1 VILRILPL
9 VWKNLWRNRRRSIL
23 TILGVGVAIFVF
35 AALGAVIDGITFP
48 VREVGADRLLKVRE
62 AGRTNVLASRLPV
75 SYEHQVEAIDGVQAA
90 TGVLSDLA
98 VIEPEMVHIFVRGV
112 DAERYREV
120 RDIKVAP
127 DVWEA
132 FRQDQRTTIVGHRL
146 LTRMGWEIGDEV
158 EIAEVGLRNQIV
170 GVIPPQGVDL
180 ENHMLVHRN
189 YLQVLREAKG
199 QATYVLV
206 SPSNDHTSVEVS
218 AAIDKDLA
226 LAPVPT
232 QTASSAAYA
241 EAVVEDFM
249 GFVGYLKLMGVITM
263 LITVVGA
270 GNAIAMSVRER
281 TREIGILKALGFR
294 PGLVLVAILVESTGL
309 SALGGIL
316 GLVAAKLIV
325 GSESANL
332 SGLILSPTTVVVA
345 ASLSILT
352 GLLGGLLPGVAAAR
366 LKTVDA
372 LRSIG

>member
-1 VILRILPL
+1 MILRILPL

-23 TILGVGVAIFVF
+23 TALGVGVAIFVF

-62 AGRTNVLASRLPV
+62 EGRANVLASRLPV
-75 SYEHQVEAIDGVQAA
+75 SYEHQVEATDGVQAA

-98 VIEPEMVHIFVRGV
+98 VIEPEMVHVFVRGV
-112 DAERYREV
+112 DAERYRDV
-120 RDIKVAP
+120 RDIEIAP

-132 FRQDQRTTIVGHRL
+132 FRQDQRATIVGHRL
-146 LTRMGWEIGDEV
+146 LTRMDWGIGDEV

-170 GVIPPQGVDL
+170 GVIPPQGIDL
-180 ENHMLVHRN
+180 ENHMLVHRK
-189 YLQVLREAKG
+189 YLQVLREAEG
-199 QATYVLV
+199 QATYILV
-206 SPSNDHTSVEVS
+206 SPSSDRSPVEVS
-218 AAIDKDLA
+218 AAIDEDLA

-241 EAVVEDFM
+241 EAVIEDFM
-249 GFVGYLKLMGVITM
+249 GFVSYLKLMGVITM
-263 LITVVGA
+263 LITVLGA

-309 SALGGIL
+309 SALGGML

-332 SGLILSPTTVVVA
+332 AGLILSPTTIVLA

-352 GLLGGLLPGVAAAR
+352 GFMGGLLPGLAAAR